1 MGEEMS
7 EEEKKEKGFHVKDRR
22 RFAEGGEPR
31 DKEKEPEQGSAG
43 PEVSDK
49 PAETETADA
58 KAPPREEAKESD
70 RPADMPE
77 INFST
82 FVISLSSSVMIHLGM
97 APDPMSGE
105 TRRELALATQTI
117 DILGM
122 LQEKTKGN
130 LSSEEEQLFQSLL
143 SELRLRYVDEKKKG
157 A

>member
-22 RFAEGGEPR
+22 RFDQGGEPR
-31 DKEKEPEQGSAG
+31 EKEKESEQGDAG
-43 PEVSDK
+43 TGAADK
-49 PAETETADA
+49 PAAAETTDA
-58 KAPPREEAKESD
+58 KAPPQEKETETD
-70 RPADMPE
+70 RPADLPE

-105 TRRELALATQTI
+105 TRRELALAKQTI

-122 LQEKTKGN
+122 LKEKTKGN
-130 LSSEEEQLFQSLL
+130 LSKEEEQLFQSLL
-143 SELRLRYVDEKKKG
+143 SDLRLRYVDEKKKG
-157 A
+157 